1 MLKIQKIQNAVV
13 DVTEDLDLD
22 LDTEDFANFANPLH
36 DVELAEGGSP
46 DEVVE
51 TATTKKDGKKKGG
64 KK

>member
-13 DVTEDLDLD
+13 DVTEDLD
-22 LDTEDFANFANPLH
+22 DFANFANPLH
-36 DVELAEGGSP
+36 DVEIAEGGSP

-51 TATTKKDGKKKGG
+51 TATTKSDGKKKGG